1 MKVFSQS
8 LLAVAMLFGMAA
20 AATSQSAEVPRFA
33 DDFSTSALL
42 AELWKTTPP
51 DRWKVADGV
60 LGVSGGGASAAPK
73 GLQVDGPVAVS
84 FRMRVGDFGK
94 GNNWVGANVRGILF
108 SLTPGGFWHVY
119 RSPAQE
125 RSLGGIQTTE
135 RPETG
140 RWYAFRIEQDGDR
153 YRWLVDGAVV
163 ADFREPNVVRGS
175 DGLVS
180 LASSGP
186 QADYDDISPP
196 EDR

>member
-125 RSLGGIQTTE
+125 RSLGGIQTTVE
-135 RPETG
+135 QANVLATGETRLSPFLIAIMISNMAAG
-140 RWYAFRIEQDGDR
+140 
-153 YRWLVDGAVV
+153 VV
-163 ADFREPNVVRGS
+163 STAR
-175 DGLVS
+175 LT
-180 LASSGP
+180 
-186 QADYDDISPP
+186 
-196 EDR
+196 